1 MSTFTCVIRIKAHTI
16 KLIVNEIF
24 VFFTDVLICAIAIKS
39 LSVFI
44 LGEDSEM
51 FLFILDSSI
60 MSVPFLLALSALVLV
75 LDLGGTPPFSRSR

>member
-1 MSTFTCVIRIKAHTI
+1 
-16 KLIVNEIF
+16 
-24 VFFTDVLICAIAIKS
+24 
-39 LSVFI
+39 
-44 LGEDSEM
+44 M